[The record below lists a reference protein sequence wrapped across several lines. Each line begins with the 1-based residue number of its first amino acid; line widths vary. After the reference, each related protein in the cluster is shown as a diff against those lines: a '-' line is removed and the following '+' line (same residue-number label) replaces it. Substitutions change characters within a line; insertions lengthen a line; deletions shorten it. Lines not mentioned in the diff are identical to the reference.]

1 MPIFD
6 EGFRKSGQNPSI
18 IATSGEGQKTERED
32 CLAVET
38 LGGFSSG

>member
-18 IATSGEGQKTERED
+18 IATSEEGKKNGERRLFG
-32 CLAVET
+32 C
-38 LGGFSSG
+38 GNSGRI